1 MSETSRGR
9 GLRPQ
14 LRERIAAQHQ
24 EIAAQTVS
32 ELQQLSV
39 SCQASVQHEL
49 RTIVS
54 VMAQQSALVR
64 RSFAR
69 LLFWIVS
76 LSVALVLSLS
86 LGSWGL
92 GQWLASSIESHL
104 KQRSALQAEIAA
116 QQATLRQIEAQTWGV
131 GYLETSEGPV
141 LTLPKNSEPYR
152 IQGGGWAVR
161 LSPK

>member
-1 MSETSRGR
+1 MNETSRGK

-14 LRERIAAQHQ
+14 LRERIAAQNQ
-24 EIAAQTVS
+24 EIEAQTVR
-32 ELQQLSV
+32 ELKKLSV

-49 RTIVS
+49 STIVS

-76 LSVALVLSLS
+76 LSLALLVSLS

-92 GQWLASSIESHL
+92 GQWLTSSIESHL

-131 GYLETSEGPV
+131 GYQETETGRF
-141 LTLPKNSEPYR
+141 LTLPEGSAP
-152 IQGGGWAVR
+152 GWRVGDKPAVR

>member
-1 MSETSRGR
+1 MSESSRGT

-24 EIAAQTVS
+24 EIEQQTVRA
-32 ELQQLSV
+32 LKKLSV

-49 RTIVS
+49 RTITS

-76 LSVALVLSLS
+76 LSLALILSLS
-86 LGSWGL
+86 LEPVRDFGSSRMVVKPLSFDRGP
-92 GQWLASSIESHL
+92 
-104 KQRSALQAEIAA
+104 RC
-116 QQATLRQIEAQTWGV
+116 QT
-131 GYLETSEGPV
+131 P
-141 LTLPKNSEPYR
+141 LPKLDT
-152 IQGGGWAVR
+152 
-161 LSPK
+161 LSVIRRSGQNN

>member
-1 MSETSRGR
+1 MSETSRGT

-24 EIAAQTVS
+24 EIEQQTVS
-32 ELQQLSV
+32 ELKKLSV
-39 SCQASVQHEL
+39 SCQESVQHEL
-49 RTIVS
+49 STIVT

-76 LSVALVLSLS
+76 LSLALVLSLS

-92 GQWLASSIESHL
+92 GQWLTYSIESHL

-116 QQATLRQIEAQTWGV
+116 QQATLRQIEQQSWGV
-131 GYLETSEGPV
+131 GYQETSQGRF
-141 LTLPKNSEPYR
+141 LTLPASSAP
-152 IQGGGWAVR
+152 GWRVGDKPAVR